1 MNGFG
6 ARPQARPQGLDKA
19 VGIRPLRI
27 AAILAKDRTTPVWDF
42 VMRTLGSTVLLI
54 AQFAFLRGLDP
65 SGDALRYLAL
75 ARTAFAFSGGQLLER
90 FLIDGYMS
98 GSLMMDVITP
108 INPLAF
114 IMARSFAGMLV
125 SVAAT
130 LPGVLVVALL
140 LGSMPRVSLQ
150 GAALYAMS
158 LIFVW
163 LASTGIALIS
173 SAIGAALKQG
183 EAAVQ
188 LRVFI
193 TQLASGALIPVYLY
207 PDWVQRVMRVLP
219 FVHLA
224 DTSVAIAL
232 GASVSSMYPQ
242 IIWSAALLGIGIALW
257 RRRLARLDVYG
268 G

>member
-1 MNGFG
+1 MNGSD
-6 ARPQARPQGLDKA
+6 AQPRA
-19 VGIRPLRI
+19 VSEATATRLLHI
-27 AAILAKDRTTPVWDF
+27 AAILARERITPAWDF
-42 VMRTLGSTVLLI
+42 IMSSLGSAVLLI

-65 SGDALRYLAL
+65 SSDTLRYLAL
-75 ARTAFAFSGGQLLER
+75 ARTAFAFSGGQHLER

-114 IMARSFAGMLV
+114 IVARSFSGMLA
-125 SVAAT
+125 SAAAT
-130 LPGVLVVALL
+130 LPGVLMGALL
-140 LGSMPRVSLQ
+140 LGGMPRMSWP
-150 GAALYAMS
+150 GAALYAIS

-173 SAIGAALKQG
+173 SAIGVALKQG

-207 PDWVQRVMRVLP
+207 PEWVQRAIRALP

-224 DTSVAIAL
+224 DTSVAIAR
-232 GASVSSMYPQ
+232 GGSVSSMYPQ

>member
-1 MNGFG
+1 MNGFSAG
-6 ARPQARPQGLDKA
+6 PQVIDRTAGTRLLH
-19 VGIRPLRI
+19 V
-27 AAILAKDRTTPVWDF
+27 AAILAKERTTPAWDF
-42 VMRTLGSTVLLI
+42 IMSSLGSTVLLI

-65 SGDALRYLAL
+65 SGDTIRYLAL
-75 ARTAFAFSGGQLLER
+75 ARTAYAFSGGQHLER

-114 IMARSFAGMLV
+114 VVARSFAGMLV

-130 LPGVLVVALL
+130 LPGVLVAALL

>member
-1 MNGFG
+1 MNGFS
-6 ARPQARPQGLDKA
+6 AEPQVVDKTA
-19 VGIRPLRI
+19 ATRLLHV
-27 AAILAKDRTTPVWDF
+27 AAILARERITPAWDF
-42 VMRTLGSTVLLI
+42 VMSALGSAVLLI

-65 SGDALRYLAL
+65 SGDTIRYLAL
-75 ARTAFAFSGGQLLER
+75 ARTAYAFSGGQHLER

-114 IMARSFAGMLV
+114 VVARSFAGMLA
-125 SVAAT
+125 SAAAT
-130 LPGVLVVALL
+130 LPGVLVAAFL
-140 LGSMPRVSLQ
+140 LGGMPGMSWPS
-150 GAALYAMS
+150 AALYAVS

-173 SAIGAALKQG
+173 SAIGVALKQS

-193 TQLASGALIPVYLY
+193 TQLASGALVPVYLY
-207 PDWVQRVMRVLP
+207 PEWVQRVIRALP

-224 DTSVAIAL
+224 DTSVGIAL
-232 GASVSSMYPQ
+232 GGSVSGMYCQ
-242 IIWSAALLGIGIALW
+242 IIWSAALLGIGVVLW

>member
-1 MNGFG
+1 MNGSD
-6 ARPQARPQGLDKA
+6 AQPRA
-19 VGIRPLRI
+19 VSEATATRLLHI
-27 AAILAKDRTTPVWDF
+27 AAILARERITPAWDF
-42 VMRTLGSTVLLI
+42 IMSSLGSAVLLI

-65 SGDALRYLAL
+65 SSDTLRYLAL
-75 ARTAFAFSGGQLLER
+75 ARTAFAFSGGQHLER

-114 IMARSFAGMLV
+114 IVARSFSGMLA
-125 SVAAT
+125 SAAAT
-130 LPGVLVVALL
+130 LPGVLMGALL
-140 LGSMPRVSLQ
+140 LGGMPRMSWP
-150 GAALYAMS
+150 GTALYAIS

-173 SAIGAALKQG
+173 SAIGVALKQG

-207 PDWVQRVMRVLP
+207 SEWVQRAIRALP
-219 FVHLA
+219 CVHLA
-224 DTSVAIAL
+224 DTSVAIAR
-232 GASVSSMYPQ
+232 GGSVSSMYPQ

>member
-1 MNGFG
+1 MNGFS
-6 ARPQARPQGLDKA
+6 AEPQVVDKTA
-19 VGIRPLRI
+19 ATRLLHV
-27 AAILAKDRTTPVWDF
+27 AAILAKERTTPAWDF
-42 VMRTLGSTVLLI
+42 IMSSLGSTVLLI

-65 SGDALRYLAL
+65 SGDTVRYLAL
-75 ARTAFAFSGGQLLER
+75 ARTAYAFSGGQHLER

-108 INPLAF
+108 LNPLAF
-114 IMARSFAGMLV
+114 IVARSFAGMLA
-125 SVAAT
+125 SAAAT
-130 LPGVLVVALL
+130 LPSVLVAALL

-150 GAALYAMS
+150 GAALYAVS

-163 LASTGIALIS
+163 MASTGIALIS

-207 PDWVQRVMRVLP
+207 PDWVQRVIRVLP

-257 RRRLARLDVYG
+257 RRRLARLEVYG